1 MCATNML
8 MEWAKCKE
16 WCLGLLK
23 IYMSKRTSLLATSI
37 FTSSSAIVTCAF
49 LISIFKN
56 KKHRSVSQDWGFE
69 SYPCCGLCMRTADH
83 QIHAGNSFLT
93 WLLLPNALNLYNK
106 RTNLLSCEQPGEQYP
121 RNVLSQFLQS
131 FSYTHPVV
139 WSIQQIPTEGFAPSP
154 CSIIPQQASVCLCVT
169 LESSSHRLK
178 TARTQRKTSKSH
190 LNLLPCKR
198 CFTLSLFSILLHQLQ
213 SFFICSCLLHKPLEL
228 FLIILHTKN
237 FSPVAR

>member
-1 MCATNML
+1 MCAAHML

-37 FTSSSAIVTCAF
+37 FTSSSAIVACAF

-56 KKHRSVSQDWGFE
+56 KKHHSVFQDWGFE
-69 SYPCCGLCMRTADH
+69 SYPCCGLCMHTADH

-106 RTNLLSCEQPGEQYP
+106 HTNLLSCGQPGEQYP
-121 RNVLSQFLQS
+121 RNVLYQFLQS

-154 CSIIPQQASVCLCVT
+154 CSIIP
-169 LESSSHRLK
+169 
-178 TARTQRKTSKSH
+178 
-190 LNLLPCKR
+190 
-198 CFTLSLFSILLHQLQ
+198 
-213 SFFICSCLLHKPLEL
+213 
-228 FLIILHTKN
+228 
-237 FSPVAR
+237 